1 MQCKK
6 TVKKC
11 SYLLQSRGCGPLRP
25 VRASMCNE
33 PGAVAAGGVRPGA
46 YACTDVKGKSR
57 P

>member
-33 PGAVAAGGVRPGA
+33 PDAVAAGGMQPGA